1 MAQPTNPLIVW
12 ASDDVIL
19 PNAQRPNKSLPSE
32 SLIKTGWDLSQKPAA
47 DEWNYLLNNNGQYIK
62 WLIEEKINEFLK
74 KSENLSDLANKATAR
89 TNLSVYSKAESDASF
104 LDAASNLSD
113 LNNVATART
122 NLNVYSKTETD
133 NNFLDAASNL
143 TDLANTTT
151 ARTNLDVF
159 SKSEVNSKTISAG
172 NGLTGGG
179 DLSANRTISMGTPS
193 TVGQATSNTASGTT
207 HTHALDVT
215 SNVAVLTGTIAH
227 GGTIPLPSGYTEAQC
242 KYTAFPATIGATT
255 ADGDFSVTL
264 SGRVVSINVDGVTS
278 ATSSAGYIIIGV
290 K

>member
-32 SLIKTGWDLSQKPAA
+32 SLIQTGWDLSQKPAA

-74 KSENLSDLANKATAR
+74 KSENLNDLANKSTAR
-89 TNLSVYSKAESDASF
+89 TNLSVYSKAESDANF

-113 LNNVATART
+113 LN
-122 NLNVYSKTETD
+122 
-133 NNFLDAASNL
+133 
-143 TDLANTTT
+143 NTTT

-193 TVGQATSNTASGTT
+193 TIGPATSNTASGTT
-207 HTHALDVT
+207 HTHALDAT
-215 SNVAVLTGTIAH
+215 GNVSILTGFLPN
-227 GGTIPLPSGYTEAQC
+227 GGTIPLPAGYTESQC
-242 KYTAFPATIGATT
+242 KWAAFPRTVNNT
-255 ADGDFSVTL
+255 GDAGIDSIECTVT
-264 SGRVVSINVDGVTS
+264 GRVVTITSEGVS
-278 ATSSAGYIIIGV
+278 VAGNTASYIIIGV

>member
-19 PNAQRPNKSLPSE
+19 PTAQRPNKSLPSE
-32 SLIKTGWDLSQKPAA
+32 SLIQTGWDLSQKPAA

-74 KSENLSDLANKATAR
+74 KSENLNDLANKATAR
-89 TNLSVYSKAESDASF
+89 TNLE
-104 LDAASNLSD
+104 
-113 LNNVATART
+113 
-122 NLNVYSKTETD
+122 
-133 NNFLDAASNL
+133 
-143 TDLANTTT
+143 
-151 ARTNLDVF
+151 VF

-179 DLSANRTISMGTPS
+179 NLSANRTISMGTPS
-193 TVGQATSNTASGTT
+193 TVGPATSNTASGTT
-207 HTHALDVT
+207 HTHALDAT
-215 SNVAVLTGTIAH
+215 GNVAVLTGAIAH

-242 KYTAFPATIGATT
+242 KWSVSINSQVTALSTDGSDDRTYLRCFTT
-255 ADGDFSVTL
+255 
-264 SGRVVSINVDGVTS
+264 GRVVSCYMSTKNTPEEVKESGV
-278 ATSSAGYIIIGV
+278 ANYIIIGV

>member
-12 ASDDVIL
+12 ASDNVIL

-32 SLIKTGWDLSQKPAA
+32 SLIQTGWDLSQKPAA

-74 KSENLSDLANKATAR
+74 KSENLNDIANKA
-89 TNLSVYSKAESDASF
+89 
-104 LDAASNLSD
+104 
-113 LNNVATART
+113 
-122 NLNVYSKTETD
+122 
-133 NNFLDAASNL
+133 
-143 TDLANTTT
+143 T

-193 TVGQATSNTASGTT
+193 TVGPTTSNSVAGTT
-207 HTHALDVT
+207 HTHALDAT
-215 SNVAVLTGTIAH
+215 GNVAVLTGTIAH

-242 KYTAFPATIGATT
+242 KYIAFPATIGATT

-264 SGRVVSINVDGVTS
+264 SGRVVSITVDGVTS

>member
-32 SLIKTGWDLSQKPAA
+32 SLIQTGWDLSQKPAA

-74 KSENLSDLANKATAR
+74 KSENLNDLANKATAR
-89 TNLSVYSKAESDASF
+89 TNL
-104 LDAASNLSD
+104 
-113 LNNVATART
+113 
-122 NLNVYSKTETD
+122 
-133 NNFLDAASNL
+133 
-143 TDLANTTT
+143 
-151 ARTNLDVF
+151 DVF
-159 SKSEVNSKTISAG
+159 SKTEVNSKTISAG

-179 DLSANRTISMGTPS
+179 DLSANITISMGTPS
-193 TVGQATSNTASGTT
+193 TVGPATSNTASGTT
-207 HTHALDVT
+207 HTHALDAT
-215 SNVAVLTGTIAH
+215 GNVAVLTGYLNN

-264 SGRVVSINVDGVTS
+264 SGRVVSITVDGVTS

>member
-32 SLIKTGWDLSQKPAA
+32 SLIQTGWDLSQKPAA

-74 KSENLSDLANKATAR
+74 KSENLNDLANKA
-89 TNLSVYSKAESDASF
+89 
-104 LDAASNLSD
+104 
-113 LNNVATART
+113 
-122 NLNVYSKTETD
+122 
-133 NNFLDAASNL
+133 
-143 TDLANTTT
+143 T

-159 SKSEVNSKTISAG
+159 SKSEVNNKNILSGA
-172 NGLTGGG
+172 GLTGGG
-179 DLSANRTISMGTPS
+179 DLSIDRTISMSTPS
-193 TVGQATSNTASGTT
+193 TVGAGSSNSTVSGASST
-207 HTHALDVT
+207 HSHALAVT
-215 SNVAVLTGTIAH
+215 GNVSILTGTIAH

-242 KYTAFPATIGATT
+242 KWSVSTSSQVTALSTDGSDDRTYIRCFTT
-255 ADGDFSVTL
+255 
-264 SGRVVSINVDGVTS
+264 GRVVSCYMSNKNAPEVVKESGV
-278 ATSSAGYIIIGV
+278 ANYIIIGV

>member
-32 SLIKTGWDLSQKPAA
+32 SLIQTGWDLSQKPAA

-74 KSENLSDLANKATAR
+74 KSENLNDLANKATAR
-89 TNLSVYSKAESDASF
+89 TNLSVYSKAESDANF

-113 LNNVATART
+113 LN
-122 NLNVYSKTETD
+122 
-133 NNFLDAASNL
+133 
-143 TDLANTTT
+143 NTTT

-159 SKSEVNSKTISAG
+159 SKTEVNSKTISAG

-179 DLSANRTISMGTPS
+179 DLSTNRTITLGTPI
-193 TVGQATSNTASGTT
+193 TVGSGSSNTVTATQ

-215 SNVAVLTGTIAH
+215 SNVAILTGTLNN
-227 GGTIPLPSGYTEAQC
+227 GGTIPLPSGYTESQC
-242 KYTAFPATIGATT
+242 KWLASPSSIGAATSE
-255 ADGDFSVTL
+255 GDFTVTL
-264 SGRVVSINVDGVTS
+264 SGRVVSITVDGVAS
-278 ATSSAGYIIIGV
+278 ATSTATYIIVGV

>member
-32 SLIKTGWDLSQKPAA
+32 SLIQTGWDLSQKPAA

-74 KSENLSDLANKATAR
+74 KSENLNDLGDKA
-89 TNLSVYSKAESDASF
+89 
-104 LDAASNLSD
+104 
-113 LNNVATART
+113 
-122 NLNVYSKTETD
+122 
-133 NNFLDAASNL
+133 
-143 TDLANTTT
+143 T

-193 TVGQATSNTASGTT
+193 TVGPATSNAASGTT
-207 HTHALDVT
+207 HTHALDAT
-215 SNVAVLTGTIAH
+215 GNVAVLTGTIAH
-227 GGTIPLPSGYTEAQC
+227 GGTIPLPSGYTESQC

-264 SGRVVSINVDGVTS
+264 SGRVVSITVDGVTS

>member
-32 SLIKTGWDLSQKPAA
+32 SLIQTGWDLSQKPAA

-74 KSENLSDLANKATAR
+74 KSENLNDLANKA
-89 TNLSVYSKAESDASF
+89 
-104 LDAASNLSD
+104 
-113 LNNVATART
+113 
-122 NLNVYSKTETD
+122 
-133 NNFLDAASNL
+133 
-143 TDLANTTT
+143 T

-159 SKSEVNSKTISAG
+159 SKSEVNNKNILSGA
-172 NGLTGGG
+172 GLTGGG
-179 DLSANRTISMGTPS
+179 DLSIDRTISMSTPS
-193 TVGQATSNTASGTT
+193 TVGAGSSNSTVSGASST

-215 SNVAVLTGTIAH
+215 GNVAVLTGTIAH
-227 GGTIPLPSGYTEAQC
+227 GGTIPLPSGFTQAQC
-242 KYTAFPATIGATT
+242 KW
-255 ADGDFSVTL
+255 S
-264 SGRVVSINVDGVTS
+264 VSINSLGVKNDNTLDTILCSADSNRVVTIQMVGVDPADLSGT
-278 ATSSAGYIIIGV
+278 ANYIIIGV

>member
-32 SLIKTGWDLSQKPAA
+32 SLIQTGWDLSQKPAA

-74 KSENLSDLANKATAR
+74 KSENLNDLANKA
-89 TNLSVYSKAESDASF
+89 
-104 LDAASNLSD
+104 
-113 LNNVATART
+113 
-122 NLNVYSKTETD
+122 
-133 NNFLDAASNL
+133 
-143 TDLANTTT
+143 T

-172 NGLTGGG
+172 NGLAGGG
-179 DLSANRTISMGTPS
+179 DLSANRTISMGNPS
-193 TVGQATSNTASGTT
+193 TVGPATSNTASGTT
-207 HTHALDVT
+207 HTHALDIT
-215 SNVAVLTGTIAH
+215 GNVSILTGTLNN
-227 GGTIPLPSGYTEAQC
+227 GGTIPLPSGYTESQC
-242 KYTAFPATIGATT
+242 KWLASPSSIGAATSE
-255 ADGDFSVTL
+255 GDFTVTL
-264 SGRVVSINVDGVTS
+264 SGRVVSITVDGVAS
-278 ATSSAGYIIIGV
+278 ATSTATYIIIGV

>member
-19 PNAQRPNKSLPSE
+19 PTAQRPNKSLPSE
-32 SLIKTGWDLSQKPAA
+32 SLIQTGWDLSQKPAA

-74 KSENLSDLANKATAR
+74 KSENLNDLANKATAR
-89 TNLSVYSKAESDASF
+89 A
-104 LDAASNLSD
+104 
-113 LNNVATART
+113 
-122 NLNVYSKTETD
+122 
-133 NNFLDAASNL
+133 
-143 TDLANTTT
+143 
-151 ARTNLDVF
+151 NLDVF

-193 TVGQATSNTASGTT
+193 TVGPTTSNTISGTT

-215 SNVAVLTGTIAH
+215 GNVAVLTGTISN
-227 GGTIPLPSGYTEAQC
+227 GGTIPIPSGYSEAQC
-242 KYTAFPATIGATT
+242 KWVAIPSNMSDDGNNDMASFQVTT
-255 ADGDFSVTL
+255 
-264 SGRVVSINVDGVTS
+264 SGRVVTVLVDGAAYAGNY
-278 ATSSAGYIIIGV
+278 ATYVIIGV

>member
-32 SLIKTGWDLSQKPAA
+32 SLIQTGWDLSQKPAA

-74 KSENLSDLANKATAR
+74 KSENLNDLANKA
-89 TNLSVYSKAESDASF
+89 
-104 LDAASNLSD
+104 
-113 LNNVATART
+113 
-122 NLNVYSKTETD
+122 
-133 NNFLDAASNL
+133 
-143 TDLANTTT
+143 T

-159 SKSEVNSKTISAG
+159 SKSEVNNKNILSGA
-172 NGLTGGG
+172 GLTGGG
-179 DLSANRTISMGTPS
+179 DLSIDRTISMSTPS
-193 TVGQATSNTASGTT
+193 TVGAGSSNSTVSGASST
-207 HTHALDVT
+207 HSHALDVT
-215 SNVAVLTGTIAH
+215 GNVAVLTGTITH

-242 KYTAFPATIGATT
+242 KWMVSTNSQVTALSTDGSDDRTYIRCFTT
-255 ADGDFSVTL
+255 
-264 SGRVVSINVDGVTS
+264 GRVVSCYMSNKNAPEVVKESGV
-278 ATSSAGYIIIGV
+278 ANYIIIGV

>member
-32 SLIKTGWDLSQKPAA
+32 SLIQTGWDLSQKPAA

-74 KSENLSDLANKATAR
+74 KSENLNDLANKA
-89 TNLSVYSKAESDASF
+89 
-104 LDAASNLSD
+104 
-113 LNNVATART
+113 
-122 NLNVYSKTETD
+122 
-133 NNFLDAASNL
+133 
-143 TDLANTTT
+143 T

-193 TVGQATSNTASGTT
+193 TVGPVTSNTASGTT
-207 HTHALDVT
+207 HTHALDAT
-215 SNVAVLTGTIAH
+215 GNVAVLTGYLNN
-227 GGTIPLPSGYTEAQC
+227 GGTIPLPSGYTEGQC
-242 KYTAFPATIGATT
+242 KYTAFPATIGAAT

-264 SGRVVSINVDGVTS
+264 SGRVVSITVDGVTS